1 MKKDARRREY
11 YLAVEEGRAK
21 NDYTN
26 AFLNHFG
33 FCDYHRSEN
42 YTEQER
48 KYRKTGGIKM
58 AGDFTEWQ

>member
-1 MKKDARRREY
+1 MPTDNSRRKY

-33 FCDYHRSEN
+33 FCDYPKQESVTRD
-42 YTEQER
+42 ER
-48 KYRKTGGIKM
+48 KYRKEGGITL
-58 AGDFTEWQ
+58 AGNSSER

>member
-1 MKKDARRREY
+1 MPTDNRKRKY

-33 FCDYHRSEN
+33 FCDYPQSEN
-42 YTEQER
+42 LARDMR
-48 KYRKTGGIKM
+48 KYRKEGGITL
-58 AGDFTEWQ
+58 ASDNV